1 MSIKFGIANFD
12 STELF
17 LFWCEILC
25 VQVIMHPSV
34 DSKRGVSFAFF
45 HS

>member
-1 MSIKFGIANFD
+1 LLD

-34 DSKRGVSFAFF
+34 DSKRMGVSFASF